1 MAKTA
6 TRPDRKK
13 ASKPA
18 KATGPS
24 KGGDYGLLAKIA
36 WLLIILACGLAML
49 PFLGFISWLVATP
62 VLTATLVLSIMVMY
76 RGGAIQG
83 GILLAL
89 SVVVAPLFIFLAPT
103 LSSTVGMAALMAKF
117 GKSVESD
124 AAPKSKQPS
133 SNTKSADRSRT
144 VSASSSSKRQPT
156 KPQENRSEN
165 SRPKVNVLLEKN
177 APD

>member
-1 MAKTA
+1 M
-6 TRPDRKK
+6 
-13 ASKPA
+13 
-18 KATGPS
+18 
-24 KGGDYGLLAKIA
+24 LAKIA

-62 VLTATLVLSIMVMY
+62 VLTATLILSIVVMY
-76 RGGAIQG
+76 RGGVIQG

-117 GKSVESD
+117 GKSAEAD
-124 AAPKSKQPS
+124 ATPKSKQPAA
-133 SNTKSADRSRT
+133 NAKAAVRSRT
-144 VSASSSSKRQPT
+144 ASASPASKRQTT
-156 KPQENRSEN
+156 KPQEDRA
-165 SRPKVNVLLEKN
+165 KVNVLLEKN